1 MCVCNNYH
9 KMQYPVSRLDI
20 MIGSDIRFENSAIPN
35 YGVRVKAERA
45 LVKQHI
51 ETSVWNQQR

>member
-1 MCVCNNYH
+1 
-9 KMQYPVSRLDI
+9 MQYPVSRLDI
-20 MIGSDIRFENSAIPN
+20 MIGSDIRLKNSAVPT